1 MATGRGKKRAI
12 TGMSIVPS
20 PKPEK
25 KVNRDAKSAESAMKR
40 GSTIALCYLKMS
52 GNNPDHRFTGSGK
65 QIEFGKGAM
74 QMVED
79 DQLSRFACYLIAQ
92 NRNQQ
97 QSIEDF
103 GEMP

>member
-1 MATGRGKKRAI
+1 
-12 TGMSIVPS
+12 
-20 PKPEK
+20 
-25 KVNRDAKSAESAMKR
+25 
-40 GSTIALCYLKMS
+40 MS